1 MSYATLVKVT
11 DPYHPLRGREI
22 VALEGPWPLSACA
35 PQTEQPF
42 IILRNG
48 QAVLRADWNQPVEAD
63 DLISVVLLPQGGGGG
78 GSNPLKVVLSLAI
91 SAFAPEIGAFANTS
105 LFAANSG
112 LAFALSNQALGS
124 IIGFGL
130 NALVSAVIQ
139 TPKANS
145 STTASAIAAASPTY
159 SLAAQGNMARL
170 EQMIPV
176 QYGRMRFPP
185 DFAAQPYV
193 EYGGNEQYLYQL
205 FCLGVGEFDV
215 EKIDVEDTPI
225 ANFAEVTTQIVA
237 PGGSLTLFPSNVITS
252 VEVSGQEA
260 LTATWIGPFVANPAG
275 TLCQKLG
282 VDVLL
287 PRGLYYANDSGGLT
301 SVSTTFTVQARTI
314 DDNGT
319 ATGAWTT
326 LGTHTIAKATTTP
339 QRISYLY
346 AVSSGRYEVRFQR
359 TDTKQTDS
367 RYGHELDWTGL
378 RAYLPETHDFGN
390 VTLLAVR
397 MRATNNLSSQASRK
411 IFVTATRKLKTWN
424 PTTGWSATA
433 VASRSIAWAI
443 ADASK
448 NSEYGAGLPDSRID
462 LAGLYALNQVLEGR
476 NNNFDGRFDSAI
488 TWWEAISQIAKVGR
502 SKPFMQ
508 SAILYVARDSAKTV
522 PVAKFTMRNI
532 CRGSFNL
539 EYVLPGD
546 ETSDSV
552 STSYYDENTWS
563 TRRVPSKLPGSTAA
577 KPYKMELFGATNR
590 QHVYEEGMYYCAANR
605 YRRTLINFET
615 EMEGQIPS
623 FLDLISIS
631 HDMPQWGQSGE
642 IVAWDAEN
650 LIATVSEPLTW
661 LAGAHYIALRRRDG
675 SEDGPIL
682 VTAGVD
688 AYHVQ
693 LLAAPD
699 FTPYTGYEE
708 ERTHYS
714 FGWGDTWA
722 QLARVLA
729 VRPISL
735 TRFKIEAINEDPSVH
750 TADQG
755 VIAPAVISSQLPSVL
770 TAPVVLGLT
779 ARSKQGDSTTMLLS
793 WQPSPGAD
801 YYLIEQSQD
810 GESWIRTGEP
820 SACSFVATALYG
832 AQTIVRVAAVGLTRG
847 PWVQV
852 AYWLSSDY
860 MWIGDANAMWTNDSN
875 TMWRS

>member
-1 MSYATLVKVT
+1 MSYATLVRCH
-11 DPYHPLRGREI
+11 DPFHPLRGRE
-22 VALEGPWPLSACA
+22 VVPLSGPGPLSACA
-35 PQTEQPF
+35 PQTDQPF
-42 IILRNG
+42 ILLRNG
-48 QAVLRADWNQPVEAD
+48 QAVLRADWQQPVESG
-63 DLISVVLLPQGGGGG
+63 DLIAVVLLPQGGGG
-78 GSNPLKVVLSLAI
+78 GSNPLKVVLALAL
-91 SAFAPEIGAFANTS
+91 SVFAGPIGGAVNGA
-105 LFAANSG
+105 LFAAESA
-112 LAFALSNQALGS
+112 LAFVLPNQVLGGL
-124 IIGFGL
+124 IGMGL
-130 NALVSAVIQ
+130 NALVSAAIP

-145 STTASAIAAASPTY
+145 STAAASIAAASPTY
-159 SLAAQGNMARL
+159 SLSAQGNMARL
-170 EQMIPV
+170 EQMIPA

-205 FCLGVGEFDV
+205 FCLGVDEYDV

-225 ANFAEVTTQIVA
+225 TNFAEVTTQIVA

-252 VEVSGQEA
+252 VEVAGQEA
-260 LTATWIGPFVANPAG
+260 LTGVWLGPFVANPAG
-275 TLCQKLG
+275 SSCQQLG

-287 PRGLYYANDSGGLT
+287 PRGFYYANDSGGLN

-314 DDNGT
+314 DDDGV
-319 ATGAWTT
+319 ATGVWATI
-326 LGTHTIAKATTTP
+326 GTHTISKATTTP
-339 QRISYLY
+339 QRISYRY
-346 AVSSGRYEVRFQR
+346 AVTAGRYEVRFQR

-367 RYGHELDWTGL
+367 RYGHEVDWAGL

-390 VTLLAVR
+390 VTLLAIR

-411 IFVTATRKLKTWN
+411 IFVTATRKLRTWN
-424 PTTGWSATA
+424 PDTGWSATKA
-433 VASRSIAWAI
+433 PSRSIAWAI
-443 ADASK
+443 ADASR
-448 NSEYGAGLPDSRID
+448 NTEYGAGLPDSRID
-462 LAGLYALNQVLEGR
+462 LAGLYALDQLWENR
-476 NNNFDGRFDSAI
+476 NNHFDGRFDSAI
-488 TWWEAISQIAKVGR
+488 TWWETISQIAKVGR
-502 SKPFMQ
+502 AKPFMQ

-539 EYVLPGD
+539 EFVLPGD

-552 STSYYDENTWS
+552 TTSYYDANTWS
-563 TRRVPSKLPGSTAA
+563 TRRVASKLPGSTAA
-577 KPYKMELFGATNR
+577 KPYKMELFGATDR
-590 QHVYEEGMYYCAANR
+590 QHVHEEGMYYCACNR

-615 EMEGQIPS
+615 EMEGNIPS

-642 IVAWDAEN
+642 IVAWDADN
-650 LIATVSEPLTW
+650 LIATVSEPLEW

-682 VTAGVD
+682 VTAGTD
-688 AYHVQ
+688 EYHVQ
-693 LLAAPD
+693 LLAEPD
-699 FTPYTGYEE
+699 FTPYTGHDE

-729 VRPISL
+729 VKPISL

-755 VIAPAVISSQLPSVL
+755 VIAPAVVSSQLPRVL

-779 ARSKQGDSTTMLLS
+779 ARSKPGDSTTMLLS
-793 WQPSPGAD
+793 WEPSPGAD

-820 SACSFVATALYG
+820 SACNYVATALYG
-832 AQTIVRVAAVGLTRG
+832 AQTVIRVAAVGLTRG

-852 AYWLSSDY
+852 AYGLSADY
-860 MWIGDANAMWTNDSN
+860 MWTGDANAMWTNDSN
-875 TMWRS
+875 TMWRY

>member
-1 MSYATLVKVT
+1 MSYATLVKVC

-22 VALEGPWPLSACA
+22 IPLAGPGPISACA

-48 QAVLRADWNQPVEAD
+48 QAVLRADWHQPVEAN

-78 GSNPLKVVLSLAI
+78 SNPLKIVLAI
-91 SAFAPEIGAFANTS
+91 AVAVFAPQIGAWANTT

-112 LAFALSNQALGS
+112 LAFVLSNQALGG
-124 IIGFGL
+124 IIGMGL
-130 NALVSAVIQ
+130 NALVSAAIPS
-139 TPKANS
+139 PKANQ
-145 STTASAIAAASPTY
+145 STTAASIAAASPTY
-159 SLAAQGNMARL
+159 SLAAQGNMARI

-205 FCLGVGEFDV
+205 FCLGVGEFDI
-215 EKIDVEDTPI
+215 EKIEVEDTPI
-225 ANFAEVTTQIVA
+225 TNFAEVTTQTVA

-260 LTATWIGPFVANPAG
+260 LTAVWLGPFVANPSG
-275 TLCQKLG
+275 TLCNQLG

-287 PRGLYYANDSGGLT
+287 PRGLYYVNDSGGLT
-301 SVSTTFTVQARTI
+301 AVSTTFTVQVRTI
-314 DDNGT
+314 DDDGV

-326 LGTHTIAKATTTP
+326 LGTHTVSKATTTP
-339 QRISYLY
+339 QRISYRY
-346 AVSSGRYEVRFQR
+346 TVSSGRYEVRFQR

-367 RYGHELDWTGL
+367 RYGHEVDWTGL
-378 RAYLPETHDFGN
+378 RAYFPETRDFGD

-397 MRATNNLSSQASRK
+397 MRATNNLSAQASRK

-424 PTTGWSATA
+424 PSTGWSASK
-433 VASRSIAWAI
+433 VATRSIAWAI

-462 LAGLYALNQVLEGR
+462 LAGLYALNQVWDAR
-476 NNNFDGRFDSAI
+476 NNNFDARFDSQI

-502 SKPFMQ
+502 AKPFMQ

-539 EYVLPGD
+539 EFVLPGD

-552 STSYYDENTWS
+552 TTSYFDENTWS
-563 TRRVPSKLPGSTAA
+563 TRRVASKLPLSTAA

-590 QHVYEEGMYYCAANR
+590 QHVYEEGVYYCAANR
-605 YRRTLINFET
+605 YRRTLISFET
-615 EMEGQIPS
+615 EMEGNIPS
-623 FLDLISIS
+623 FLDLISVA

-642 IVAWDAEN
+642 IVAWDADN

-682 VTAGVD
+682 VTAGPD
-688 AYHVQ
+688 EYHVQ
-693 LLAAPD
+693 LLSAPD
-699 FTPYTGYEE
+699 FTPYTGNDE

-755 VIAPAVISSQLPSVL
+755 IIAPAVVSSQLPRVL
-770 TAPVVLGLT
+770 TSPVVLGLT
-779 ARSKQGDSTTMLLS
+779 ARSKPGDTTTMLLS
-793 WQPSPGAD
+793 WEPSPGAD
-801 YYLIEQSQD
+801 YYIIEQSQD

-820 SACSFVATALYG
+820 SSCNYTATALYG
-832 AQTIVRVAAVGLTRG
+832 AQTIIRVAAVGLTRG

-852 AYWLSSDY
+852 AYGMSADY
-860 MWIGDANAMWTNDSN
+860 MWTSDANAMWTADTN
-875 TMWRS
+875 TMWRY